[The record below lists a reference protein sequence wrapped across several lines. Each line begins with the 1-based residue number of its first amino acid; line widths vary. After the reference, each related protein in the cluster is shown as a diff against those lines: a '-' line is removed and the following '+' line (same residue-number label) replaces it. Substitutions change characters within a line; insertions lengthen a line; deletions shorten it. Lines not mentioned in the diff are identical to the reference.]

1 MIISNFAISL
11 VQTDDQLK
19 ISVANEETKLTK
31 LFISPVYSEKKL
43 QTLDPVHE
51 NEFFI
56 DLKKLIIDLNQQ
68 KINSNKLDVQVLN
81 EYVSASVLDDEKNLE
96 IQPVRLNLKK
106 ADLRVENLHAYSY
119 GTDFITP
126 YITRNGFLAFSF
138 NAAVPD
144 STYVRQETIS
154 SFSIDNE
161 SINISGNVT
170 TNFLKVKKNIYRF
183 LLEKY

>member
-96 IQPVRLNLKK
+96 N
-106 ADLRVENLHAYSY
+106 
-119 GTDFITP
+119 
-126 YITRNGFLAFSF
+126 
-138 NAAVPD
+138 
-144 STYVRQETIS
+144 
-154 SFSIDNE
+154 
-161 SINISGNVT
+161 T
-170 TNFLKVKKNIYRF
+170 TSPA
-183 LLEKY
+183 